1 MGLEHWVEEVW
12 MDPERR
18 AKALHLLWLM
28 SVGMLAF
35 GYLVIA
41 RHYWGRL
48 PLWP

>member
-1 MGLEHWVEEVW
+1 VGVARRIEDVW
-12 MDPERR
+12 TDPERR
-18 AKALHLLWLM
+18 AKVLQTFWLM

-41 RHYWGRL
+41 RYYWGRL